1 MSKHEHHH
9 IAHAQTPAKAP
20 VKSSSAA
27 GSKAGPQMYIAS
39 ATGRGGGRSTAA
51 RSRSKPSGTST
62 WPTARRGRRP
72 LREGQ
77 IWAFFATKERAEK
90 FTAARQTEG
99 YDAIVV
105 AATAK
110 EATRWRSES
119 V

>member
-1 MSKHEHHH
+1 MADSQ
-9 IAHAQTPAKAP
+9 ARKA
-20 VKSSSAA
+20 A
-27 GSKAGPQMYIAS
+27 
-39 ATGRGGGRSTAA
+39 
-51 RSRSKPSGTST
+51 
-62 WPTARRGRRP
+62 

-90 FTAARQTEG
+90 STAARQAEG

-110 EATRWRSES
+110 EVKRWRSES

>member
-1 MSKHEHHH
+1 MSTTTSRTRKPRPRPRSEVRRRLVVNP
-9 IAHAQTPAKAP
+9 AHRCTSPAP
-20 VKSSSAA
+20 RVAA
-27 GSKAGPQMYIAS
+27 GDQPPQGPVQSRVGVDVADSQARKAA
-39 ATGRGGGRSTAA
+39 
-51 RSRSKPSGTST
+51 
-62 WPTARRGRRP
+62 

-110 EATRWRSES
+110 EVE
-119 V
+119 